1 VGKRLISLVWRAFL
15 EFFKRLVISALSLGV
30 AASII
35 PGIVVD
41 NWFNLFIAAFLLGLV
56 NAFIRPLIVILTLPV
71 TLITLGLFLL
81 VINAAM
87 LALVAWILPG
97 FHVGSFGAAIMGWL
111 LITIISWLASKAIG
125 VG

>member
-1 VGKRLISLVWRAFL
+1 VGKRLISLVWRAIL

-97 FHVGSFGAAIMGWL
+97 FHVGSFGAAFMGWL
-111 LITIISWLASKAIG
+111 LITTISWLASKAIG

>member
-1 VGKRLISLVWRAFL
+1 M
-15 EFFKRLVISALSLGV
+15 
-30 AASII
+30 
-35 PGIVVD
+35 VVD

-125 VG
+125 VVNVLGNGGC

>member
-1 VGKRLISLVWRAFL
+1 L

-125 VG
+125 GG